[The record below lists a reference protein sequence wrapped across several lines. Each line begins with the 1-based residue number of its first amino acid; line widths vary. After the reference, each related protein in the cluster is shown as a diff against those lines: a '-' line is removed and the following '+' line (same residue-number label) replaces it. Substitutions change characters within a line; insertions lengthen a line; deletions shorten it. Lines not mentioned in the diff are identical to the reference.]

1 MKGGETMDEHKLL
14 LDFGRNL
21 KDLLNESCMCQRELS
36 ELTRISESTIS
47 RYIAG
52 DAMPSLVNVVK
63 IMRALECT
71 FEDLVD

>member
-1 MKGGETMDEHKLL
+1 MDEYKLL
-14 LDFGRNL
+14 HDFGRNL
-21 KDLLNESCMCQRELS
+21 KDLLDEACMCQIELS
-36 ELTRISESTIS
+36 ELTGISESTIS

-52 DAMPSLVNVVK
+52 NAMPSLLNIIK